1 MIVYIQCIGY
11 RNLVYR
17 SLYDRE
23 LNDRNLN
30 DRDLNVRELNHEK
43 IQLSDLLNYIRTEL
57 QIAKDVSIVVKH
69 KTRILEPSSQIDNES
84 RLVAQI
90 IKKHNESPTNE
101 FQRNEF
107 QRNESPTNQFSTN
120 NCKNNCGFYANGTS
134 EYCSKCVLL
143 IHPSNSIHPTE
154 QFTNNTSTNN
164 QFTTNQ
170 PNQPNQHQCNT
181 CHKKIG
187 LLGFLCK
194 CGFKYCGLHRQPEQ
208 HECTF
213 DYVSKKRDELR
224 DQLVKCDNN
233 KINKL

>member
-11 RNLVYR
+11 RNLIYR
-17 SLYDRE
+17 DLD
-23 LNDRNLN
+23 
-30 DRDLNVRELNHEK
+30 DRDLNDPESNHIIHTK
-43 IQLSDLLNYIRTEL
+43 IQLSDLLDYIRTEL
-57 QIAKDVSIVVKH
+57 QIANDVSIVVKH
-69 KTRILEPSSQIDNES
+69 KTKILEPSSQIDNES

-90 IKKHNESPTNE
+90 IKKHNEFSTNE
-101 FQRNEF
+101 FQRNELPTN
-107 QRNESPTNQFSTN
+107 QSSTNQFSTN

-134 EYCSKCVLL
+134 EYCSKCASLNDP
-143 IHPSNSIHPTE
+143 HPLNSIHPMNK
-154 QFTNNTSTNN
+154 FTNNTSTTN
-164 QFTTNQ
+164 QFTTNQFITNQ
-170 PNQPNQHQCNT
+170 PNQPNQHHCNA

-233 KINKL
+233 KINKI